1 MSQDDRKPR
10 QPNTWKRRQILKGTA
25 AAGGGLVLASGL
37 GIGPSAIAA
46 APLQVPRRVL
56 GKTGEKIPIL
66 CMGGS
71 LPLDPRFDPKL
82 AECVKYGINYFDQ
95 ADCYSGGEGELALGA
110 FHSRANLRSRI
121 WITTKSDDKDPKGF
135 EETFHKSLE
144 KLKTDYVDMY
154 FLHGLKR
161 PEQINDDLKVV
172 VEKLRKEKKLRF
184 FGFSCHDGTVAE
196 LLELAAKTPWIDAVM
211 FRYNFQQ
218 YGNDKLNRA
227 IDAAHKANVGL
238 IAMKTQGSAISF
250 EPQVKKFEQ
259 TGKWNRY
266 QAVMKAVWADERITA
281 AVSDMDNLDKLRENI
296 AAALDK
302 TKLTQAEVESLYK
315 YAAATRGMTCDGCD
329 HLCSPHVHGA
339 SGAGA
344 ALEIGPTLRYLMYH
358 DVYGKSELAK
368 DLFRKL
374 PPAARTLSGVDFS
387 HAQAACPHGVDIA
400 HWMRRAVDVLA

>member
-1 MSQDDRKPR
+1 MNHDHRKPAEIR
-10 QPNTWKRRQILKGTA
+10 RRQLLKGSA
-25 AAGGGLVLASGL
+25 AAGGLVLASGL
-37 GIGPSAIAA
+37 HIGPSSVLA

-110 FHSRANLRSRI
+110 FHTRANLRSRI

-144 KLKTDYVDMY
+144 KLKTDYIDMY
-154 FLHGLKR
+154 FLHGLKK

-172 VEKLRKEKKLRF
+172 VERLRKEKKLRF

-238 IAMKTQGSAISF
+238 IAMKTQGSAVSF
-250 EPQVKKFEQ
+250 EPQWKKFEQ

-266 QAVMKAVWADERITA
+266 QAVMKAVWADERISG
-281 AVSDMDNLDKLRENI
+281 AVSDMDNIDKVRENI

-302 TKLTQAEVESLYK
+302 TKLTSAEVESRYK
-315 YAAATRGMTCDGCD
+315 YAAATRSITCDGCD
-329 HLCSPHVHGA
+329 HLCNPHVDA
-339 SGAGA
+339 PV
-344 ALEIGPTLRYLMYH
+344 EIGPTLRYLMYH

-374 PPAARTLSGVDFS
+374 PAGARSVTGVDFAR
-387 HAQAACPHGVDIA
+387 AQGACPHGVDIA
-400 HWMRRAVDVLA
+400 RWMQRAADVLA